1 MDDENLL
8 TQLQHWAR
16 ELDFQQIGV
25 SDIDVGQH
33 AQYLQRWLQNGY
45 HADMHWMQQH
55 AALREHPEQ
64 LHTGALR
71 VISVRMDYL
80 SDQDSNLIAKVN
92 ADGGAYIAR
101 YALGRDYHKWM
112 RKRLALLAQKIET
125 QFPHKH
131 RAVVDSAP
139 VLERAFAQKSGLGW
153 IGKNTMLINS
163 QAGSYFFLGE
173 ILTDLPLPLT
183 APQETTHCG
192 TCTACLDL
200 CPTQAFV
207 APQQL
212 DASRCISY
220 LTIELRGSIPLE
232 LRRKIGNRIFGCD
245 DCQAVCPWN
254 KFAQRT
260 EQEVFQP
267 KHNLDDAQ
275 LTALF
280 AWSEEEYL
288 EKTAGSALRRIGYEG
303 WLRNIAVA
311 LGNAHTTSEIVQA
324 LHSKRSHESALVR
337 EHVAWA
343 LEQHAH

>member
-153 IGKNTMLINS
+153 EIQRLAFNCCGATKACVGQRSKHAVQVPQCVVSCGAVKGSGKSVRISPRKKYEPACELIS
-163 QAGSYFFLGE
+163 MVFLPIQPKPDFCANARSSTGA
-173 ILTDLPLPLT
+173 LSTT
-183 APQETTHCG
+183 ARCVCA
-192 TCTACLDL
+192 TCVSIFC
-200 CPTQAFV
+200 
-207 APQQL
+207 
-212 DASRCISY
+212 ASRARR
-220 LTIELRGSIPLE
+220 LRIHL
-232 LRRKIGNRIFGCD
+232 
-245 DCQAVCPWN
+245 W
-254 KFAQRT
+254 
-260 EQEVFQP
+260 
-267 KHNLDDAQ
+267 
-275 LTALF
+275 
-280 AWSEEEYL
+280 
-288 EKTAGSALRRIGYEG
+288 
-303 WLRNIAVA
+303 
-311 LGNAHTTSEIVQA
+311 
-324 LHSKRSHESALVR
+324 
-337 EHVAWA
+337 
-343 LEQHAH
+343 